1 MKRHQHQVE
10 LYPTSLRIWPA
21 GPQVFQNGSLLT
33 LLRQQLLR
41 RPLRR
46 QHGQLCLDHLQLLLN
61 HWMLLG
67 SIYGIVSCNANLKSQ
82 RQHTKK
88 SKFTCSKRCRKF
100 DSGSGKILFLG
111 MHNFPFFDFCCGFGD
126 NSYFSSFGPKDLS
139 ILIFSFSMILLSIA
153 IFLAIE
159 NDAANRRTMDNIN
172 LFDNKIILLSDDYA
186 RKFWRYLS
194 ALIMILKSL
203 SRALRDGQIIWPP

>member
-1 MKRHQHQVE
+1 MWDSESRMKRHQHQVE

-100 DSGSGKILFLG
+100 DSGSGNCF
-111 MHNFPFFDFCCGFGD
+111 FPFSIFVAVLVITVISAPLVRRIYRFWYFLFPW
-126 NSYFSSFGPKDLS
+126 SYFQLQF
-139 ILIFSFSMILLSIA
+139 
-153 IFLAIE
+153 FL
-159 NDAANRRTMDNIN
+159 
-172 LFDNKIILLSDDYA
+172 
-186 RKFWRYLS
+186 
-194 ALIMILKSL
+194 
-203 SRALRDGQIIWPP
+203 Q